1 MPRIL
6 REGEWY
12 DPVAPTSIYESDFQA
27 MVVAQAQ
34 HIFPDYAVIRF
45 DKIVASEHG
54 AAKADL
60 ALVDRHYR
68 FWWVVEI
75 ELSTHSLE
83 GHVRPQ
89 VQTLSSAEYGA
100 DEAGYISDRSPGL
113 DAAKV
118 QQMMKGNQPRVL
130 VVVNAP
136 MPYWQISLSHLGAIV
151 AVVEVYRSDKNRL
164 VFRLDGDYP
173 ALPHNFVSHCHLDS
187 ALPKLMVVESP
198 GGLPQTMDSRLTI
211 RFEGGVTRWLKVESR
226 DTVWLIPDGPLGL
239 QPRARYILRQ
249 GEDGELDLVKE
260 Q

>member
-6 REGEWY
+6 KEGEWY
-12 DPVAPTSIYESDFQA
+12 EPVAPTSIYESDFQG

-54 AAKADL
+54 TAKADL
-60 ALVDRHYR
+60 ALVDRRYR
-68 FWWVVEI
+68 FWWIVEI
-75 ELSTHSLE
+75 ELSTHSLD

-89 VQTLSSAEYGA
+89 VETLSSAAYGS
-100 DEAGYISDRSPGL
+100 DEAAYISDRSTEL
-113 DAAKV
+113 DPANV

-130 VVVNAP
+130 VVVNTP
-136 MPYWQISLSHLGAIV
+136 MPNWQLALSPLGAIV

-164 VFRLDGDYP
+164 VFRLNGDYP

-198 GGLPQTMDSRLTI
+198 GGLPQTKDPRLTI
-211 RFEGGVTRWLKVESR
+211 RFEGGVTRWLRVESR

-239 QPRARYILRQ
+239 QQRARYVLMQ
-249 GEDGELDLVKE
+249 GEDGGLDLVKE